1 MENPPLVLAI
11 RKQAFASSLWLALS
25 MSLCALPAFAQTT
38 TISYAG
44 RDILLLL
51 PNTLPPPGRRAL
63 VVVLHGGMG
72 NAARIEAQKSESAL
86 NMDEQAVQNGFL
98 VAYLN
103 GMPATRRG
111 GNMRAWNAGGG
122 CCGQPAVQNIDD
134 IAYISNAVAMLE
146 GDYGIDSA
154 RVYVMGNSN
163 GSMMAQKLL
172 CETTVFAAGI
182 TISGP
187 LNSAESCPAAKGH
200 RILAIHGADDDNVP
214 ISGGRGTEGIAHATF
229 QSEAEAEQIFE
240 RAGASYTLQIVP
252 GAGHKL
258 DDIEAAIEQSDGTTI
273 QQKAVAF
280 FGLAQPP

>member
-1 MENPPLVLAI
+1 MEKLSSAFNMTRTGAVLALAMVI
-11 RKQAFASSLWLALS
+11 ALWAMPVLAQS
-25 MSLCALPAFAQTT
+25 TT
-38 TISYAG
+38 TITYAG
-44 RDILLLL
+44 RDIILVE
-51 PNTLPPPGRRAL
+51 PSTLPPPGDRAL

-72 NAARIEAQKSESAL
+72 NAGRIEAQKSEAPL
-86 NMDEQAVQNGFL
+86 NMDAQAAQNRFV

-103 GMPATRRG
+103 GTAATRMG
-111 GNMRAWNAGGG
+111 GNMLAWNAGG
-122 CCGQPAVQNIDD
+122 CCGQPAAQNIDD
-134 IAYISNAVAMLE
+134 TAYITGAVAALE
-146 GDYGIDSA
+146 ADYGIDPA
-154 RVYVMGNSN
+154 RVYVMGHSN

-187 LNSAESCPAAKGH
+187 LDITESCAAAKDH

-214 ISGGRGTEGIAHATF
+214 ISGGRGTAGIAHATF
-229 QSEAEAEQIFE
+229 QSEAEAEQIFD

-280 FGLAQPP
+280 FGLAKTP